1 MQGKDDFNVQKPVRK
16 TVNSTGKK
24 VLALKPENLSLILV
38 THMVGE
44 R

>member
-16 TVNSTGKK
+16 AVKSTGKK
-24 VLALKPENLSLILV
+24 DACPQAREPEFDLSDS
-38 THMVGE
+38 HGGE